1 MRSVKNVSSGS
12 SCTWHLFSKGPGER
26 GVECHC
32 MFWLLYK
39 MLGEIQRLFKSESV
53 LLSGED
59 NRISVF
65 SI

>member
-1 MRSVKNVSSGS
+1 MRSVKNGSSGS
-12 SCTWHLFSKGPGER
+12 SCTLHLFSKGPGDS

-32 MFWLLYK
+32 ILWLLYK

-59 NRISVF
+59 NWISVF

>member
-1 MRSVKNVSSGS
+1 MKNGSSGS
-12 SCTWHLFSKGPGER
+12 ICILHLFSKGSGES

-32 MFWLLYK
+32 ILWLLYK
-39 MLGEIQRLFKSESV
+39 MLGETQRLLESESV

-59 NRISVF
+59 NWISVF

>member
-1 MRSVKNVSSGS
+1 MRSVKNGSSGS
-12 SCTWHLFSKGPGER
+12 SCTWHLFSQGPGER
-26 GVECHC
+26 GVERHR
-32 MFWLLYK
+32 MLWLLYK
-39 MLGEIQRLFKSESV
+39 MLGEIQRLFRSESV